1 MLFII
6 FLYYLSVACFY
17 VVVLVV
23 QSLSHVKLLATVRT
37 AACEFSLS
45 LTISQ
50 SLLKHMSIELVR
62 PFNHFILYYPLFL
75 PSVFPS
81 ITVFSNELTLC
92 IIWPKYWSFSFSPS
106 NECSGLISFKIG
118 WFDLLAI
125 QGTLRCLLQH
135 HSSKASILWRSAFFM
150 VQLSQ
155 PYVTTGKTIA
165 LTIWTFV
172 SRVTSLLLTCCLDLS

>member
-1 MLFII
+1 MLA
-6 FLYYLSVACFY
+6 SVICFNLFY
-17 VVVLVV
+17 VFFLEFNIYVFPNIRQAELVVV
-23 QSLSHVKLLATVRT
+23 QSLNRVQLCTPKDSIMQV
-37 AACEFSLS
+37 SLS
-45 LTISQ
+45 FNNSQ

-118 WFDLLAI
+118 WFDLLAV
-125 QGTLRCLLQH
+125 QETLKVLQH
-135 HSSKASILWRSAFFM
+135 HA
-150 VQLSQ
+150 
-155 PYVTTGKTIA
+155 
-165 LTIWTFV
+165 
-172 SRVTSLLLTCCLDLS
+172 